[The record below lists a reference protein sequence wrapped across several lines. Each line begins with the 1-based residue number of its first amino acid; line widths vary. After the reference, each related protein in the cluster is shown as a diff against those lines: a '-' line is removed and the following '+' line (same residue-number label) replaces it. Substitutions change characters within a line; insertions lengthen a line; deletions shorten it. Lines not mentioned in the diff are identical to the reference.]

1 VENKPPNPAV
11 SRQSLS
17 SQPPSEAQIDRQAR
31 WWPAGRHH
39 QCGQRFAHLRLL

>member
-17 SQPPSEAQIDRQAR
+17 SQPPSET
-31 WWPAGRHH
+31 
-39 QCGQRFAHLRLL
+39 

>member
-17 SQPPSEAQIDRQAR
+17 SEPPSEA
-31 WWPAGRHH
+31 
-39 QCGQRFAHLRLL
+39 